1 MYGDTEVMRRRVDQL
16 REQGTDIRTLA
27 DQLVARTEAL
37 GWSGR
42 AAESL
47 RIRIRDRA
55 AQLRYAAGR
64 HDSAADSLERHLG
77 EIDRLKDVIATTE
90 RKVAALVADREPAD
104 RRLADFEP
112 PPPAHKDW
120 LSVAVPGL

>member
-47 RIRIRDRA
+47 RTRIRDRA
-55 AQLRYAAGR
+55 AQLRQAAGR
-64 HDSAADSLERHLG
+64 HDTAADSLERHLG
-77 EIDRLKDVIATTE
+77 EVDRLKDVIATTE

-104 RRLADFEP
+104 RRLVDFEP